1 MAKRI
6 KGLDRSAPTKNMPV
20 IRHSL
25 EIFSL
30 PAQRVAERVLHPVNV
45 SLAKLDTILH
55 IIGGPKGVN
64 VDAAIDAIKK
74 EMQAVSLKMEREIGR
89 LEIVE
94 KQENSTIAIDY
105 EHPIEGEIAIRS
117 PHSAVFVRLVERL
130 DHLAMLYDRLWFTGR
145 IDGKERN
152 KGQWKWQGRMAGLAN
167 RFIGLERRAW
177 AAVRRA
183 GKAAEARAKAGV
195 ETPLVSE
202 ETLREDAPVAPEAPA
217 TAAQAAE

>member
-1 MAKRI
+1 MAQGFNGR
-6 KGLDRSAPTKNMPV
+6 DRSAPSKNMPV
-20 IRHSL
+20 IRHPL
-25 EIFSL
+25 TIFSL
-30 PAQRVAERVLHPVNV
+30 PAQRVTERVLQPVNV

-64 VDAAIDAIKK
+64 VDAAIDAIKT
-74 EMQAVSLKMEREIGR
+74 EMHAVSTKMEREIGR

-117 PHSAVFVRLVERL
+117 PHSATFVRLVERL
-130 DHLAMLYDRLWFTGR
+130 DHLAMLYDRLWFAGH
-145 IDGKERN
+145 INGKERN
-152 KGQWKWQGRMAGLAN
+152 NGQWKWQGRMAGLAN
-167 RFIGLERRAW
+167 RFIGLEKRAW

-183 GKAAEARAKAGV
+183 GKEAEARAKAGD

-202 ETLREDAPVAPEAPA
+202 EMLKEDAPAPA
-217 TAAQAAE
+217 ATAEAAE